1 MTRIAVAGAG
11 SIGCFVGGCLM
22 AAGHDV
28 ALLGRDRVL
37 DPLRGGLRL
46 SDFAG
51 LDLTVTPGLAGSDPA
66 ILSGADIVLVCVKS
80 GATADMAQPIAAHAP
95 ADAVVVSLQNGVRNA
110 DVLRAAL
117 PGRDVRAGMVPFN
130 VVPRGPAHLHRAT
143 SGDIAIAAGPGALGA
158 RLSVPALPVTECDD
172 IDAAL
177 WGKLFMNLTN
187 AVNALSGLPVRAML
201 MDRDWRRL
209 LADQMD
215 EALSVLRVAGLTLHS
230 PAPVPLRF
238 VPAILR
244 LPTPLYARVAARMLT
259 IDPSA
264 RTSMAHD
271 LDMGRRTEIDHLQ
284 GEVLRLARAQGRDLP
299 VTRAITRAIARAEAG
314 EALPPQSPRDIRAG

>member
-11 SIGCFVGGCLM
+11 SIGCFVGGCLL

-28 ALLGRDRVL
+28 AFLGRDRVL
-37 DPLRGGLRL
+37 GPLRGGLRL
-46 SDFAG
+46 TDFAG
-51 LDLTVTPGLAGSDPA
+51 LDFTVTPLVAGSDPWL
-66 ILSGADIVLVCVKS
+66 LSGADIVLVCVKS
-80 GATADMAQPIAAHAP
+80 GATAEMAHLIAAHAP
-95 ADAVVVSLQNGVRNA
+95 QDAVVVSLQNGVRNA
-110 DVLRAAL
+110 EVLREGL

-143 SGDIAIAAGPGALGA
+143 SGDIVIASGPGALGK
-158 RLSVPALPVTECDD
+158 RLSVPALPVTERDD
-172 IDAAL
+172 IDAVL

-187 AVNALSGLPVRAML
+187 AVNALSGLPIRAML

-209 LADQMD
+209 MADQMA
-215 EALSVLRVAGLTLHS
+215 EALSVFRAAGLSLHS

-244 LPTPLYARVAARMLT
+244 LPTPLYVRVAARMLT

-271 LDMGRRTEIDHLQ
+271 LDAGRRTEIDHLQ

-299 VTRAITRAIARAEAG
+299 VMAAITRAVQRAEAG
-314 EALPPQSPRDIRAG
+314 EVPLPLSPRDIRAG